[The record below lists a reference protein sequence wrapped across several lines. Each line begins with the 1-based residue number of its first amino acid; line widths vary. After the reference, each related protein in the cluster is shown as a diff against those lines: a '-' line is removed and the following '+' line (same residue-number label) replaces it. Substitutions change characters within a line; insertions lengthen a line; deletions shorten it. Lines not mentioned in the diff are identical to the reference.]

1 MHTQKNLLITLGEWW
16 EQRQERVPS
25 SALGS
30 SKLTQRQ
37 SFLRRLGQ
45 QLVPNLG
52 SVLLVLVLLYTFPG
66 IAAPSQS
73 PSMASTVTIPYQGRL
88 ADTGGSPVTGMQNM
102 EFRIYDVPTGGTPLW
117 EELWTGGNAVSV
129 SDGLFNVMLGSLNNG
144 LASVIQTYDELYL
157 GITVGTDSEMSPRV
171 QLGSVPFSMQ
181 ALTVPDDSITSV
193 KIVDDAVGSSE
204 IIAGGVTTDEIA
216 DGTIQSVDLSSNVV
230 VSSALQALNVAIGSG
245 NISPG
250 QTIPLPIYPDGV
262 QADRSQ
268 CHSMITSKMWE
279 YGDSVYSDNHGI
291 KKEWITVD
299 QTGTAIGWREV
310 IIADNGAVAR
320 LNFQHLKYL
329 IICVR

>member
-1 MHTQKNLLITLGEWW
+1 
-16 EQRQERVPS
+16 
-25 SALGS
+25 
-30 SKLTQRQ
+30 
-37 SFLRRLGQ
+37 
-45 QLVPNLG
+45 
-52 SVLLVLVLLYTFPG
+52 
-66 IAAPSQS
+66 
-73 PSMASTVTIPYQGRL
+73 
-88 ADTGGSPVTGMQNM
+88 
-102 EFRIYDVPTGGTPLW
+102 
-117 EELWTGGNAVSV
+117 
-129 SDGLFNVMLGSLNNG
+129 
-144 LASVIQTYDELYL
+144 
-157 GITVGTDSEMSPRV
+157 
-171 QLGSVPFSMQ
+171 MQ